1 MPFKFTHVATLGAFI
16 CSALAL
22 VWAFQPQLL
31 SAIFGL
37 AQSPESNFIA
47 KRTAALFA
55 Q

>member
-37 AQSPESNFIA
+37 AQSPKSNFIA
-47 KRTAALFA
+47 KRTAAC
-55 Q
+55 